1 MSELTRIKS
10 VLASEI
16 IDSRGNP
23 TLEATTKLVG
33 GARGTASSPSGAST
47 GSHEALELRDN
58 DPERFGGK
66 GVLSA
71 VTNVNTVIAESLE
84 GSRSSQYLVDRKL
97 LALDGSENKS
107 NLGANATLAVSVS
120 VAKAVAKQCGI
131 PLFRYLGGVNAVR
144 LPVPMMNILNGG
156 VHASNNIDIQEFMI
170 MPTGFESFREALR
183 AGCEV
188 YRALGSLL
196 KKEGKSVAVGDEGGY
211 APDLSSD
218 RETLEYIC
226 RACELAGYG
235 TKRIKIAVDAASSE
249 WQCGD
254 GMYLLPKS
262 QKQFTSEELVDYWEK
277 LVSEY
282 PVASI
287 EDGLGEDDHDGWR
300 RLTSRLGSKCALV
313 GDDLFVTNY
322 KRLRAGIRNKEGNAI
337 LIKPNQIGTL
347 SETLEVMR
355 LAAENGYRTI
365 VSHRSG
371 ETCDTYISD
380 IAVAMNSGYIK
391 TGAPCRGERIAKYN
405 RLLKIEAMLGTSAH
419 YGDF

>member
-10 VLASEI
+10 VLGSEI

-282 PVASI
+282 PVALI

-347 SETLEVMR
+347 SETLEVIR

>member
-10 VLASEI
+10 VLGSEI

-347 SETLEVMR
+347 SETLEVIR

>member
-282 PVASI
+282 PVALI

-347 SETLEVMR
+347 SETLEVIR